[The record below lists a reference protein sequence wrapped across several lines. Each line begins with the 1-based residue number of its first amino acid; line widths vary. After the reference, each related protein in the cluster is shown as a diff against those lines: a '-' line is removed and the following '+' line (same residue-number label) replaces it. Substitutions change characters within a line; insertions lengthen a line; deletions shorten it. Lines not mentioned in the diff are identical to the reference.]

1 MVVQANT
8 MSQYRVAVDTGG
20 TFSDFVFFN
29 EDTGEITITKVP
41 STPKEPFQ
49 AVLNGVKE
57 LIDQGAAARGISFF
71 CHGTTVGTNAL
82 LEEKGART
90 GLLVTQGFRGIY
102 EVMEQTRGYG
112 PATYDLFFEKPRLL
126 ASPYYT
132 EEIPERVDFRGTAIK
147 PIDAEASLDAV
158 RSLKKKGVQSV
169 AVCLL
174 FSFLNSD
181 HELKIKEF
189 FTKEFPD
196 ANLSLSCEVLPQ
208 IREFYRMSTT
218 VINAYIAP
226 VMANYLSRL
235 ENRLKEMGVITPK
248 LYIMQSNGGV
258 STFTGSAKKPVATVL
273 SGPAGGVIASMG
285 TCERVG
291 IKNIITFDMG
301 GTSCDVALI
310 HQGNPVIT
318 TQGRISQRPISL
330 PMLDI
335 HTVSAGGGTIARID
349 AVGALQVGP
358 DSAGA
363 DPGPVCYERGG
374 QEITI
379 TDANLVTGVLD
390 PDHFLGGRM
399 KLDKARAERMLQ
411 ETIAKPLGLSLLEA
425 ADGVLKIIDVKM
437 EEAIKAVSSQRGY
450 DIRDFTLVA
459 FGGGGPMHAGR
470 MALDLGIPSVLIPL
484 TPGVHSALGLLMSDV
499 KHDYVRSKLAGLE
512 ELDLNEING
521 LFAQLIEQAKAEL
534 RAEGFRDDELKID
547 PFLDLRYAGQGY
559 ELTVPCPMPPLK
571 KSDLE
576 LMRRRFDSQHEQAS
590 GHKAETEPVE
600 LVSLRLISYGLVPQA
615 KLSPAK
621 ATGRKVEQAQ
631 IGERKIY
638 FGKEHG
644 ILNCRIYARDLLEPG
659 HKIFGPAVVEQ
670 LDTTTVIQPE
680 QEAAVDEYRNLI
692 VKKKANA

>member
-1 MVVQANT
+1 MAR
-8 MSQYRVAVDTGG
+8 YRVTVDTGG
-20 TFSDFVFFN
+20 TFSDFAFFN
-29 EDTGEITITKVP
+29 EDSGAITITKVP

-49 AVLNGVKE
+49 AVLNGITE
-57 LIDQGAAARGISFF
+57 LVDQGVAAKDISFF
-71 CHGTTVGTNAL
+71 CHGTTVGTNTL

-112 PATYDLFFEKPRLL
+112 PATYDLFFEKPKLL
-126 ASPYYT
+126 APPYQT
-132 EEIPERVDFRGTAIK
+132 EEIPERVDFRGNVLK
-147 PIDAEASLDAV
+147 PIDVEASLQAV
-158 RSLKKKGVQSV
+158 RNLKKKGVQSV
-169 AVCLL
+169 AVCFL
-174 FSFLNSD
+174 FSFLNAA
-181 HELKIKEF
+181 HELKIKELF
-189 FTKEFPD
+189 AREFPT

-218 VINAYIAP
+218 IINAYIAP
-226 VMANYLSRL
+226 VMASYLNRL
-235 ENRLKEMGVITPK
+235 EGRLKEMGITTPK

-258 STFTGSAKKPVATVL
+258 STFEGSARKPVATVL

-285 TCERVG
+285 TCDRIN

-310 HQGNPVIT
+310 HRGNPVIT
-318 TQGRISQRPISL
+318 TQGRINQRPISL

-363 DPGPVCYERGG
+363 DPGPVCYNRGG
-374 QEITI
+374 QEITV
-379 TDANLVTGVLD
+379 TDANLVIGVLD
-390 PDHFLGGRM
+390 PNHFLGGRM
-399 KLDKARAERMLQ
+399 KLDQAKAERFL
-411 ETIAKPLGLSLLEA
+411 EEKIAKPLRLNLLEA
-425 ADGVLKIIDVKM
+425 ADGVLDIINVKM

-470 MALDLGIPSVLIPL
+470 IALELGISSVLIPL

-499 KHDYVRSKLAGLE
+499 KHDYVRSKLVGLD
-512 ELDLNEING
+512 ELDTNEVNR
-521 LFAQLIEQAKAEL
+521 LFAQLTEQAKADL
-534 RAEGFRDDELKID
+534 RTEGFQDNEIRIE

-559 ELTVPCPMPPLK
+559 ELTVPCTMPPLAH
-571 KSDLE
+571 SDLG
-576 LMRRRFDSQHEQAS
+576 LMRQRFDTQHEQAS

-621 ATGRKVEQAQ
+621 KTGRKIEAAKT
-631 IGERKIY
+631 GERKVY
-638 FGKEHG
+638 FGNKHG
-644 ILNCRIYARDLLEPG
+644 KLDCRIYTRDLLEPG
-659 HKIFGPAVVEQ
+659 HELSGPAVIEQ
-670 LDTTTVIQPE
+670 LDTTTVIHPE
-680 QEAAVDEYRNLI
+680 QAASVDDYGNLI
-692 VKKKANA
+692 VRQKK

>member
-1 MVVQANT
+1 MAK
-8 MSQYRVAVDTGG
+8 YRVTVDTGG

-29 EDTGEITITKVP
+29 EDTGAIGITKVP
-41 STPKEPFQ
+41 STPREPFQ

-57 LIDQGAAARGISFF
+57 LVDNGVNARDISFF

-82 LEEKGART
+82 LEEKGAKT

-126 ASPYYT
+126 APPYLT
-132 EEIPERVDFRGTAIK
+132 EEIPERVDFRGNALK
-147 PIDAEASLDAV
+147 PIDVEASRESV
-158 RSLKKKGVQSV
+158 KRLKKKGVQSV
-169 AVCLL
+169 AVCFL
-174 FSFLNSD
+174 FSFLNPD
-181 HELKIKEF
+181 HELKIKEIF
-189 FTKEFPD
+189 AEEFPE
-196 ANLSLSCEVLPQ
+196 ATLSLSCEVLPQ

-226 VMANYLSRL
+226 VMASYISRL
-235 ENRLKEMGVITPK
+235 ENRLKEMGVMTPK

-258 STFTGSAKKPVATVL
+258 STFDGSTKKPVATVL

-285 TCERVG
+285 TCERIG
-291 IKNIITFDMG
+291 INNIITFDMG

-310 HQGNPVIT
+310 HQGHPVIT
-318 TQGRISQRPISL
+318 TQGKINQRPISL

-358 DSAGA
+358 HSAGA
-363 DPGPVCYERGG
+363 DPGPVSYNRGG
-374 QEITI
+374 EEITV
-379 TDANLVTGVLD
+379 TDANIVTGVLD
-390 PDHFLGGRM
+390 PNHFLGGRM
-399 KLDKARAERMLQ
+399 KLDKAKAEKILQ
-411 ETIAKPLGLSLLEA
+411 EKIAKPLGLNPLEA
-425 ADGVLKIIDVKM
+425 ADGILNIINVKM

-470 MALDLGIPSVLIPL
+470 IALDLGIPSVLIPL

-499 KHDYVRSKLAGLE
+499 KHDYVRSKLAGLD
-512 ELDLNEING
+512 ELELNEINQ
-521 LFAQLIEQAKAEL
+521 LFAQLIDRASADL
-534 RAEGFRDDELKID
+534 RSEGFQDNEIKLE

-559 ELTVPCPMPPLK
+559 ELTVACPMAPLK
-571 KSDLE
+571 PADLK
-576 LMRRRFDSQHEQAS
+576 LMRERFDAQHELAS

-615 KLSPAK
+615 KLSPSK
-621 ATGRKVEQAQ
+621 ATGRKVNEAKT
-631 IGERKIY
+631 GARKVY
-638 FGKEHG
+638 FGQQHG
-644 ILNCRIYARDLLEPG
+644 MLDCQIYTRDLLEPG
-659 HKIFGPAVVEQ
+659 HRISGPGIVEQ
-670 LDTTTVIQPE
+670 LDTTTVIHPE
-680 QEAAVDEYRNLI
+680 QEAAVDDYRNLI
-692 VKKKANA
+692 VKEKA

>member
-1 MVVQANT
+1 MLQPNT
-8 MSQYRVAVDTGG
+8 MAKYRVTVDTGG

-29 EDTGEITITKVP
+29 EDTGEISITKVP

-57 LIDQGAAARGISFF
+57 LVDQGAAARDISFF
-71 CHGTTVGTNAL
+71 CHGTTVGTNTL
-82 LEEKGART
+82 LEEKGAKT

-126 ASPYYT
+126 APPYLT
-132 EEIPERVDFRGTAIK
+132 EEIPERVDFRGNVLK
-147 PIDAEASLDAV
+147 PIDVEASLQAV
-158 RSLKKKGVQSV
+158 RKLKKKGVQSV
-169 AVCLL
+169 AVCFL
-174 FSFLNSD
+174 FSFMNPD
-181 HELKIKEF
+181 HELKIKEIF
-189 FTKEFPD
+189 AKEFPE
-196 ANLSLSCEVLPQ
+196 ANLSLSYEVLPQ

-235 ENRLKEMGVITPK
+235 ENRLKEMGVKTPK

-258 STFTGSAKKPVATVL
+258 STFEGSTRKPVATVL

-285 TCERVG
+285 TCERIGVN
-291 IKNIITFDMG
+291 NIITFDMG

-318 TQGRISQRPISL
+318 TQGRINQRPISL

-363 DPGPVCYERGG
+363 DPGPVCYDRGG
-374 QEITI
+374 AEITV
-379 TDANLVTGVLD
+379 TDANVVIGVLD
-390 PDHFLGGRM
+390 PNHFLGGRM
-399 KLDKARAERMLQ
+399 KLNKAKAERAL
-411 ETIAKPLGLSLLEA
+411 EEKIAGPLRLSLLEA
-425 ADGVLKIIDVKM
+425 ADGVLDIINVKM

-470 MALDLGIPSVLIPL
+470 IALDLGIPTVLIPL

-499 KHDYVRSKLAGLE
+499 KHDYVRSKLAGLN
-512 ELDLNEING
+512 ELDLDEVNG
-521 LFAQLIEQAKAEL
+521 LFAQLTEQAKADL
-534 RAEGFRDDELKID
+534 VAEGFLDAEIRLDA
-547 PFLDLRYAGQGY
+547 FLDLRYAGQGY
-559 ELTVPCPMPPLK
+559 ELTVPCPAPPLK

-576 LMRRRFDSQHEQAS
+576 LMRQRFDTQHEQAS

-615 KLSPAK
+615 KLTPAK
-621 ATGRKVEQAQ
+621 ATGRKLAEAKT
-631 IGERKIY
+631 GERRIY

-644 ILNCRIYARDLLEPG
+644 TLNCQIYTRDPLEPG
-659 HKIFGPAVVEQ
+659 HKISGPAVIEQ
-670 LDTTTVIQPE
+670 LDTTTVIHPE
-680 QEAAVDEYRNLI
+680 QEGTVDNYRNI
-692 VKKKANA
+692 IIKETQKV

>member
-1 MVVQANT
+1 MFKH
-8 MSQYRVAVDTGG
+8 RVTVDTGG

-29 EDTGEITITKVP
+29 EDSGEIAITKVP

-49 AVLNGVKE
+49 AVLNGIKE
-57 LIDQGAAARGISFF
+57 LLDHGVAAADVSFF

-82 LEEKGART
+82 LEEKGAKT

-126 ASPYYT
+126 APPFYT
-132 EEIPERVDFRGTAIK
+132 EEIPERVDFRGNVLKAI
-147 PIDAEASLDAV
+147 DVEASREAV
-158 RSLKKKGVQSV
+158 RRLKKKGVQSV
-169 AVCLL
+169 AVCFL
-174 FSFLNSD
+174 FSFLNPA
-181 HELKIKEF
+181 HELTIKEVF
-189 FTKEFPD
+189 AQEFPE
-196 ANLSLSCEVLPQ
+196 ARLSLSYEVLPQ
-208 IREFYRMSTT
+208 IREFYRLSTT
-218 VINAYIAP
+218 VINAYIQP
-226 VMANYLSRL
+226 VMASYLSRL
-235 ENRLKEMGVITPK
+235 ESRMRDTGVATPK

-258 STFTGSAKKPVATVL
+258 STFKGSAAKPVATVL

-291 IKNIITFDMG
+291 INNIITFDMG

-318 TQGRISQRPISL
+318 TQGKISMRPISL

-349 AVGALQVGP
+349 AVGGLQVGP

-363 DPGPVCYERGG
+363 EPGPVSYDRGG
-374 QEITI
+374 ENITI
-379 TDANLVTGVLD
+379 TDANIVTGVLD

-399 KLDKARAERMLQ
+399 KLNKHKAETLLEER
-411 ETIAKPLGLSLLEA
+411 IAKPLKLDLLEA

-437 EEAIKAVSSQRGY
+437 EEAIKAVSSARGY

-470 MALDLGIPSVLIPL
+470 MALDLGIPTVLVPL

-499 KHDYVRSKLAGLE
+499 KHDYVRSKLVGLDD
-512 ELDLNEING
+512 LDLAEINH
-521 LFAQLIEQAKAEL
+521 LFSQLIEQAKADL
-534 RAEGFRDDELKID
+534 YDEGFHAGEIKLE
-547 PFLDLRYAGQGY
+547 PYLDLRYAGQGY
-559 ELTVPCPMPPLK
+559 ELTVPCSMPPLTK
-571 KSDLE
+571 QDLII
-576 LMRRRFDSQHEQAS
+576 MRERFDTLHEQNS

-600 LVSLRLISYGLVPQA
+600 LVSLRLISLGLVPQA
-615 KLSPAK
+615 KLSPGK
-621 ATGRKVEQAQ
+621 VTGRKIDEAKT
-631 IGERKIY
+631 GERKVF

-644 ILNCRIYARDLLEPG
+644 TLATEIYARDRLEPG
-659 HKIFGPAVVEQ
+659 HKITGPAIVEQ
-670 LDTTTVIQPE
+670 LDTTTLIQPE
-680 QEAAVDEYRNLI
+680 QQAVVDEYGNI
-692 VKKKANA
+692 IIKEKE

>member
-1 MVVQANT
+1 
-8 MSQYRVAVDTGG
+8 MSKYRVTVDTGG

-29 EDTGEITITKVP
+29 EDSGEIAITKVP

-57 LIDQGAAARGISFF
+57 LLDQGVAAGDVSFF

-82 LEEKGART
+82 LEEKGAKT

-126 ASPYYT
+126 APPFYT
-132 EEIPERVDFRGTAIK
+132 EEIPERVDFRGNVLKAI
-147 PIDAEASLDAV
+147 DVEASREAV
-158 RSLKKKGVQSV
+158 RRLKKKGVQSV
-169 AVCLL
+169 AVCFL
-174 FSFLNSD
+174 FSFLNPA
-181 HELKIKEF
+181 HELTIKEI
-189 FTKEFPD
+189 FTQEFPE
-196 ANLSLSCEVLPQ
+196 ARLSLSYEVLPQ
-208 IREFYRMSTT
+208 IREFYRLSTT
-218 VINAYIAP
+218 VINAYIQP
-226 VMANYLSRL
+226 VMASYLSRL
-235 ENRLKEMGVITPK
+235 ESRMREMGVTTPK

-258 STFTGSAKKPVATVL
+258 STFKGSAAKPVATVL

-291 IKNIITFDMG
+291 INNIITFDMG

-318 TQGRISQRPISL
+318 TQGKINMRPISL

-349 AVGALQVGP
+349 AVGGLQVGP

-363 DPGPVCYERGG
+363 DPGPVSYDRGG
-374 QEITI
+374 ENITI
-379 TDANLVTGVLD
+379 TDANIVTGVLD

-399 KLDKARAERMLQ
+399 KLNKHKA
-411 ETIAKPLGLSLLEA
+411 ETFLEEKIAKPLKLDLLEA

-437 EEAIKAVSSQRGY
+437 EEAIKAVSSARGY

-470 MALDLGIPSVLIPL
+470 MARDLGIPTVLVPL

-499 KHDYVRSKLAGLE
+499 KHDYVRSKLVGLDD
-512 ELDLNEING
+512 LDLAEINH
-521 LFAQLIEQAKAEL
+521 LFNQLIEQAKAAL
-534 RAEGFRDDELKID
+534 YDEGFHGDEIKLE
-547 PFLDLRYAGQGY
+547 PYLDLRYAGQGY
-559 ELTVPCPMPPLK
+559 ELTVPCSMPPLTK
-571 KSDLE
+571 RDLII
-576 LMRRRFDSQHEQAS
+576 MRERFDTLHEQNS

-600 LVSLRLISYGLVPQA
+600 LVSLRLISLGLVPQA
-615 KLSPAK
+615 KLSPGK
-621 ATGRKVEQAQ
+621 VTGRKIDEAKT
-631 IGERKIY
+631 GERKVF

-644 ILNCRIYARDLLEPG
+644 TLATQIYARDRLEPG
-659 HKIFGPAVVEQ
+659 HKITGPAIVEQ
-670 LDTTTVIQPE
+670 LDTTTLIQPE
-680 QEAAVDEYRNLI
+680 QQAVVDEYGNIIIRE
-692 VKKKANA
+692 KKA

>member
-1 MVVQANT
+1 MAK
-8 MSQYRVAVDTGG
+8 YRVTADTGG

-29 EDTGEITITKVP
+29 ENSGEITITKVP

-57 LIDQGAAARGISFF
+57 LIDQGVAARDISFF
-71 CHGTTVGTNAL
+71 CHGTTVGTNTL
-82 LEEKGART
+82 LEEKGAKT

-126 ASPYYT
+126 ALPYYT
-132 EEIPERVDFRGTAIK
+132 EEIPERVDFRGNALR
-147 PIDAEASLDAV
+147 PIDVEASLEAV
-158 RSLKKKGVQSV
+158 RRLKKKGVQSV
-169 AVCLL
+169 AVCFL
-174 FSFLNSD
+174 FSFLNPD
-181 HELKIKEF
+181 HELKLKEIF
-189 FTKEFPD
+189 AKEFPE
-196 ANLSLSCEVLPQ
+196 ARLSLSFEVLPQ
-208 IREFYRMSTT
+208 IREFYRLSTT

-235 ENRLKEMGVITPK
+235 EGRMREMGVTTPK

-258 STFTGSAKKPVATVL
+258 STFDGSAKRPVATVL
-273 SGPAGGVIASMG
+273 SGPAGGVIASVG
-285 TCERVG
+285 TCDRVG
-291 IKNIITFDMG
+291 INNIITFDMG

-310 HQGNPVIT
+310 YKGNPVIT
-318 TQGRISQRPISL
+318 TQGKINQRPIAL

-349 AVGALQVGP
+349 AVGGLQVGP

-363 DPGPVCYERGG
+363 DPGPVCYDRGG

-399 KLDKARAERMLQ
+399 KLDKAKAGRVLE
-411 ETIAKPLGLSLLEA
+411 EKIAKPLKLNLLEA
-425 ADGVLKIIDVKM
+425 ADGILKIINVKM

-470 MALDLGIPSVLIPL
+470 MALDLGIPTVLIPL

-499 KHDYVRSKLAGLE
+499 KHDYVRSKLVPLAD
-512 ELDLNEING
+512 LDLNEINR
-521 LFAQLIEQAKAEL
+521 LFAQLVDQAKSDL
-534 RAEGFRDDELKID
+534 RGEGFTESEMELNA
-547 PFLDLRYAGQGY
+547 FLDLRYAGQGY
-559 ELTVPCPMPPLK
+559 ELTVPCPTPPLK
-571 KSDLE
+571 PEDLT
-576 LMRRRFDSQHEQAS
+576 LMRQRFDTQHELAS

-600 LVSLRLISYGLVPQA
+600 LVSLRLISLGLVQQA
-615 KLSPAK
+615 KLSPGK
-621 ATGRKVEQAQ
+621 TTGRKVEQAK
-631 IGERKIY
+631 IGERNIY
-638 FGKEHG
+638 FGKEHD
-644 ILNCRIYARDLLEPG
+644 ILNCQIYTRDLLEPG
-659 HKIFGPAVVEQ
+659 HKISGPAVIEQ
-670 LDTTTVIQPE
+670 LDTTTVIHPE
-680 QEAAVDEYRNLI
+680 QETTVDDYRNLI
-692 VKKKANA
+692 VKSTQ

>member
-1 MVVQANT
+1 
-8 MSQYRVAVDTGG
+8 MSKYRVTVDTGG

-29 EDTGEITITKVP
+29 EDTGAITITKLP
-41 STPKEPFQ
+41 STPGEPFQ

-57 LIDQGAAARGISFF
+57 LIDQGVSAGDVSFF
-71 CHGTTVGTNAL
+71 CHGTTVGTNTL
-82 LEEKGART
+82 LEEKGAKT

-126 ASPYYT
+126 APPYYT
-132 EEIPERVDFRGTAIK
+132 EEIPERVDFRGNALQS
-147 PIDAEASLDAV
+147 IDVEASREAI
-158 RSLKKKGVQSV
+158 RRLKKKDVQSV
-169 AVCLL
+169 AVCFL
-174 FSFLNSD
+174 FSFLNPA
-181 HELKIKEF
+181 HELKIKELF
-189 FTKEFPD
+189 AQEFPE
-196 ANLSLSCEVLPQ
+196 ARLSLSCEVLPQ

-218 VINAYIAP
+218 VINAYIQP
-226 VMANYLSRL
+226 VMASYLGRL
-235 ENRLKEMGVITPK
+235 DNRMREMGVTTPK

-258 STFTGSAKKPVATVL
+258 STFKGSAEKPVATVL

-318 TQGRISQRPISL
+318 TQGKINMRPIAL

-349 AVGALQVGP
+349 AVGGLHVGP

-363 DPGPVCYERGG
+363 APGPVSYDRGG
-374 QEITI
+374 AEITV
-379 TDANLVTGVLD
+379 TDANIVTGVLD
-390 PDHFLGGRM
+390 PDQFLGGRM
-399 KLDKARAERMLQ
+399 KLNKPKAEKLL
-411 ETIAKPLGLSLLEA
+411 EEKIAKPLGLDLLEA
-425 ADGVLKIIDVKM
+425 ADGVLKIINVKM
-437 EEAIKAVSSQRGY
+437 EEAIKAVSSARGY

-470 MALDLGIPSVLIPL
+470 MALDLGIPSVLVPL

-512 ELDLNEING
+512 ELDINEINHMF
-521 LFAQLIEQAKAEL
+521 LQLIDQARAEL
-534 RAEGFRDDELKID
+534 HGEGFHDDEIKIE
-547 PFLDLRYAGQGY
+547 PYLDLRYAGQGY
-559 ELTVPCPMPPLK
+559 ELTVPCPMPPLTHD
-571 KSDLE
+571 DLV
-576 LMRRRFDSQHEQAS
+576 LMRRRFDTLHEQNS

-600 LVSLRLISYGLVPQA
+600 LVSLRLVSLGLVPQA
-615 KLSPAK
+615 KLSPGK
-621 ATGRKVEQAQ
+621 ITGRKVEAAKT
-631 IGERKIY
+631 GERKVF

-644 ILNCRIYARDLLEPG
+644 ILATAIYDRKLLEPG
-659 HKIFGPAVVEQ
+659 HKIFGPAIVEQ
-670 LDTTTVIQPE
+670 MDTTTVIQPE
-680 QEAAVDEYRNLI
+680 QEATVDEYGNI
-692 VKKKANA
+692 IIKEKA

>member
-1 MVVQANT
+1 MAK
-8 MSQYRVAVDTGG
+8 YRVTVDTGG

-29 EDTGEITITKVP
+29 EDTGAISITKVP
-41 STPKEPFQ
+41 STPSEPFQ
-49 AVLNGVKE
+49 AVLNGIKE
-57 LIDQGAAARGISFF
+57 LIDEGVNAKDISFF

-82 LEEKGART
+82 LEEKGAKT

-126 ASPYYT
+126 APPYLT
-132 EEIPERVDFRGTAIK
+132 EEIPERVDFRGNALK
-147 PIDAEASLDAV
+147 PIEVEASRDAV
-158 RSLKKKGVQSV
+158 KRLKKKGVQSV
-169 AVCLL
+169 AVCFL
-174 FSFLNSD
+174 FSFLNPD
-181 HELKIKEF
+181 HELKIKEIF
-189 FTKEFPD
+189 AEEFPE
-196 ANLSLSCEVLPQ
+196 ATLSLSGEVLPQ

-226 VMANYLSRL
+226 VMASYLGRL
-235 ENRLKEMGVITPK
+235 EKRLKELGVTTPK

-258 STFTGSAKKPVATVL
+258 STFDGSTKKPVATIL

-291 IKNIITFDMG
+291 VNNIITFDMG

-310 HQGNPVIT
+310 HQGHPVIT
-318 TQGRISQRPISL
+318 TQGKINQRPISL

-358 DSAGA
+358 HSAGA
-363 DPGPVCYERGG
+363 DPGPVSYNRGG
-374 QEITI
+374 QYITV
-379 TDANLVTGVLD
+379 TDANIVTGVLD
-390 PDHFLGGRM
+390 PEHFLGGRM
-399 KLDKARAERMLQ
+399 KLDKPKAEKTLEEKIAR
-411 ETIAKPLGLSLLEA
+411 PLGLNRLEA
-425 ADGVLKIIDVKM
+425 ADGILSIINVKM

-470 MALDLGIPSVLIPL
+470 IALDLGIPSVLIPL

-499 KHDYVRSKLAGLE
+499 KHDYVRSKLAGLD
-512 ELDLNEING
+512 ELDLNEVNH
-521 LFAQLIEQAKAEL
+521 LFAQLIDRAKADL
-534 RAEGFRDDELKID
+534 RSEGFQDNEIKLE

-559 ELTVPCPMPPLK
+559 ELTVACPMPALK
-571 KSDLE
+571 PPDLK
-576 LMRRRFDSQHEQAS
+576 LMRERFDIQHEQAS

-615 KLSPAK
+615 KLSPSK
-621 ATGRKVEQAQ
+621 AAGRKVSEAKT
-631 IGERKIY
+631 GERKVY
-638 FGKEHG
+638 FGKQHG
-644 ILNCRIYARDLLEPG
+644 TLNCQIYKRELLEPG
-659 HKIFGPAVVEQ
+659 HRVFGPAIVEQ
-670 LDTTTVIQPE
+670 LDTTTVIHPE
-680 QEAAVDEYRNLI
+680 QEAAVDDYRNLI
-692 VKKKANA
+692 VKEKKLA